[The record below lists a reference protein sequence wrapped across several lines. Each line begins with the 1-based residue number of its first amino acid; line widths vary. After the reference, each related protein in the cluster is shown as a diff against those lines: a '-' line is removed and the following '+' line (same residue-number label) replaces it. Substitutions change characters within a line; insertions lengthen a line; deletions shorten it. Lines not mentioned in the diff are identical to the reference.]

1 MPTKVF
7 IAAVASIMA
16 ASSAGAQETDVPCRE
31 LADSLAR
38 QATRE
43 VLADAVEADPSLKH
57 LSEEEL
63 AKKAGR
69 IFLSAERPDFKA
81 YGFIM
86 LLWFGGEEGRGIAAQ
101 GAADLETEDDRA
113 HFYFVQGM
121 YQLRASSS
129 ELASTGRDYIRQI
142 RDTGKVTFVSD
153 DMWDQLINRC
163 RLPS

>member
-1 MPTKVF
+1 MSTKLM
-7 IAAVASIMA
+7 IAVVASILA
-16 ASSAGAQETDVPCRE
+16 ASSAGAQETSVSCRD

-43 VLADAVEADPSLKH
+43 VLADAIEANPSLKE

-69 IFLSAERPDFKA
+69 IFLSADRPDFKA

-86 LLWFGGEEGRGIAAQ
+86 LLWFGGEEGRSIAAQ
-101 GAADLETEDDRA
+101 GAAELETEDDRA

-121 YQLRASSS
+121 YQLRASDLK
-129 ELASTGRDYIRQI
+129 LANTGRDYIRQM

-153 DMWDQLINRC
+153 AMWDQLINQC